1 MKNDANAAST
11 RCVVVGAKGSIGAFL
26 ATRLSGEG
34 LDVTGIDISDAA
46 YVNPTIAFHA
56 DDITRPSDRT
66 CAALSQARTVVLAL
80 SQSVLERALPQVLPH
95 LHPDCL
101 IVETLS
107 IKTPFHDLLDQHRPA
122 QPVLGINP
130 MFSGDLDPRGR
141 PVAAVVHRSGAAI
154 AGFLSLLDRWQL
166 RVVVIEPHEHDRTM
180 ATLQSLCHAAI
191 LSFGRALCQ
200 AGVSAS
206 SIAALAPPPFRVL
219 LSLVAR
225 MTQNHPDVYWEIQS
239 ANPYAGEARQRLQAS
254 LQALDAEVSAGER
267 ERFHDELHQIKAVL
281 IEQDPRFLQTCRRIF
296 QIVDT

>member
-1 MKNDANAAST
+1 MANDANAASA

-46 YVNPTIAFHA
+46 PTLPAIAFHA
-56 DDITRPSDRT
+56 DDITRPSGRT
-66 CAALSQARTVVLAL
+66 CAALSHARTVVLAL
-80 SQSVLERALPQVLPH
+80 SQGVLERALPQILPH
-95 LHPDCL
+95 LRPDCL

-107 IKTPFHDLLDQHRPA
+107 IKTPFGDLLDKHRPA

-130 MFSGDLDPRGR
+130 MFSGDLDPKGR
-141 PVAAVVHRSGAAI
+141 PVAVVVHRSGAAI
-154 AGFLSLLDRWQL
+154 SGFLSLLEQWQL
-166 RVVVIEPHEHDRTM
+166 KVVIIEPHEHDRTM
-180 ATLQSLCHAAI
+180 ATLQSMCHAAI

-225 MTQNHPDVYWEIQS
+225 MTQNHPEVYWEIQS
-239 ANPYAGEARQRLQAS
+239 ANPCAGEARERLQAS
-254 LQALDAEVSAGER
+254 LRALDAEVSAGER
-267 ERFHDELHQIKAVL
+267 ERFHHELHKIKADL
-281 IEQDPRFLQTCRRIF
+281 IEEDPRLLQTCRRIF
-296 QIVDT
+296 QLADI